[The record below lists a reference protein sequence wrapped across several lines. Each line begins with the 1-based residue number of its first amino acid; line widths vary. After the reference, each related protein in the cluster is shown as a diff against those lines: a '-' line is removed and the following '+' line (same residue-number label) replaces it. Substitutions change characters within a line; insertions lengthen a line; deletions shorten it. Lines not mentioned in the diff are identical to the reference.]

1 MGVSVSIERLR
12 VWLLVGV
19 GLLVMVIAAFLVYAH
34 HRATRFIKDLPA
46 KLGADIRQETNA
58 FTWSQTVEG
67 RTVFTLHAA
76 KAVQRKDGT
85 YTLHDVGIVV
95 YGRKQDRAD
104 RIYGKEFELD
114 QNTGVVR
121 AVGEVHIDLQA
132 PAAADAKGKMD
143 YASGKDLHGAG
154 WEESGAG
161 GERLIHVK
169 TSGLVYLQKLGVAAT
184 DQEVEFEFR
193 GMTGHAV
200 GAEYSSDTGVLVLQS
215 AVKMNGLQQG
225 RPVVLTA
232 SRAEMDRASLL
243 VTMQNAKF
251 VSVGEKGSTGQQT
264 AQAQRAVAHMRNDG
278 SMERL
283 EGEGDVVLT
292 GADGGR
298 VTSQQGEI
306 VLNASNQMQSA
317 RLWGGVRYGADDPLR
332 QATGEATEG
341 RGAFDKVG
349 RLQQVVLTGPVHVK
363 ERVRASETEKDWS
376 ERELSAATVELT
388 MVPEGKSKSRLQDAN
403 ASGNARL
410 KVLNA
415 AVKGG
420 SGPTRS
426 EIAGDVL
433 TAHFVEVDGAQKI
446 SEAHGRG
453 RTELVR
459 VSDKGAQSRSSGDS
473 LDVRFNTATAAGQV
487 QKDGKGGGVG
497 QGGQQIATAVQQG
510 HLVMVSTPARKAG
523 DTSAPSEQRAT
534 AEKAVYDGGTD
545 RVTLTGG
552 VQVSDAGSV
561 LWADK
566 MMMEQQSGDGVAEGS
581 VKASYVQPNSV
592 AQGAA
597 SGSQDVAHVTGVR
610 AEFKRAAD
618 TAIFYGEAGRA
629 ARLWQGGS
637 QVEAPVLQFEQ
648 KERRLVARGAGQG
661 APMAVHAVFVNSGA
675 GKVDSSNSAKAGG
688 TSGGKIGVGKEV
700 GRAQVVR
707 VASRELIYSDEARK
721 AEFSGG
727 VLVETADS
735 RMRGE
740 QATVYLQ
747 PAQGA
752 GGKTA
757 SGAKAAP
764 VSGPGGVAGGM
775 MGGSV
780 ERIVAT
786 GQIEIEQTGRRATGT
801 QLVYTASDGMFVLT
815 GTAAAP
821 PKVVDDVRGT
831 VTGASLRFHSGDESV
846 VVSND
851 GSSGAGQRVR
861 TETQV
866 KK

>member
-12 VWLLVGV
+12 VWLLVGA
-19 GLLVMVIAAFLVYAH
+19 GLLVMVIAAFLGYAH
-34 HRATRFIKDLPA
+34 FRARRFIKDLPA

-104 RIYGKEFELD
+104 RIHGKEFELD
-114 QNTGVVR
+114 QSKGIVR
-121 AVGEVHIDLQA
+121 AVGEVHLDLQA

-143 YASGKDLHGAG
+143 YASGKDLPGVG
-154 WEESGAG
+154 WEESSEGDA
-161 GERLIHVK
+161 RLIHVK
-169 TSGLVYLQKLGVAAT
+169 TNGLVYLQKLGVAAT
-184 DQEVEFEFR
+184 DQEVDFEFN
-193 GMTGHAV
+193 GMTGRAL

-215 AVKMNGLQQG
+215 AVKMNGLHQG
-225 RPVVLTA
+225 RPMVLTA

-243 VTMQNAKF
+243 VTMQHAKF
-251 VSVGEKGSTGQQT
+251 ISVGGEGETGQQS
-264 AQAQRAVAHMRNDG
+264 AEAQRAVAHMRSDG
-278 SMERL
+278 SVERL

-292 GADGGR
+292 GTDGGR
-298 VTSQQGEI
+298 VTSQRGEMA
-306 VLNASNQMQSA
+306 LNASSQMQSA
-317 RLWGGVRYGADDPLR
+317 RLWGDVRYGANDPLR

-341 RGAFDKVG
+341 RAAFDKVG
-349 RLQQVVLTGPVHVK
+349 RLQQVMLTGPVHVK
-363 ERVRASETEKDWS
+363 ERVRTSETEKDWS
-376 ERELSAATVELT
+376 ERELSAATVELA
-388 MVPEGKSKSRLQDAN
+388 MVPEGKSNVLLQDAH

-433 TAHFVEVDGAQKI
+433 AAHFVEVEGAQKI
-446 SEAHGRG
+446 SDAHGRG

-459 VSDKGAQSRSSGDS
+459 VSNKGAQSKSSGDS
-473 LDVRFNTATAAGQV
+473 LDVRFNTAAVTGQKGGNSGGAGQ
-487 QKDGKGGGVG
+487 
-497 QGGQQIATAVQQG
+497 IASAVQQG
-510 HLVMVSTPARKAG
+510 HLVMVSTPARKVG
-523 DTSAPSEQRAT
+523 DTSPLSEQRAT
-534 AEKAVYDGGTD
+534 AEKAVYDGAAD

-552 VQVSDAGSV
+552 VQVSEAGSV

-581 VKASYVQPNSV
+581 VKASYVQANS
-592 AQGAA
+592 GAPGQA

-618 TAIFYGEAGRA
+618 TAIFYGEPGRA
-629 ARLWQGGS
+629 ARLWQGGA

-648 KERRLVARGAGQG
+648 KERRLVAHGAGQG

-675 GKVDSSNSAKAGG
+675 AGKTDAGKVDLPNSSNA
-688 TSGGKIGVGKEV
+688 SGEKIGVGKEV
-700 GRAQVVR
+700 GGTQVVR

-721 AEFSGG
+721 AEFSDG
-727 VLVETADS
+727 VLVETSDS
-735 RMRGE
+735 RLRGE

-752 GGKTA
+752 GSKA
-757 SGAKAAP
+757 AVGAKAAP
-764 VSGPGGVAGGM
+764 MSGPGGVAGGM

-786 GQIEIEQTGRRATGT
+786 GQIAIEQTGRRATGT

-815 GTAAAP
+815 GTAGAP
-821 PKVVDDVRGT
+821 PKVVDEVRGT
-831 VTGASLRFHSGDESV
+831 VTGASLRFRTGDESV

-851 GSSGAGQRVR
+851 GSGAGHRVR

>member
-19 GLLVMVIAAFLVYAH
+19 GLLVMVIAVFLVYAH

-143 YASGKDLHGAG
+143 YASGKDLHGSG
-154 WEESGAG
+154 WEETSEDSA
-161 GERLIHVK
+161 RLIHVK
-169 TSGLVYLQKLGVAAT
+169 TYGLVYLQKLGVAAT

-278 SMERL
+278 SVERL

-298 VTSQQGEI
+298 VTSQRGEM

-317 RLWGGVRYGADDPLR
+317 RLWGEVRYRVDDPLR
-332 QATGEATEG
+332 QATGEVAEG

-363 ERVRASETEKDWS
+363 ERVRASEAEKDWS
-376 ERELSAATVELT
+376 ERELSAATVELA
-388 MVPEGKSKSRLQDAN
+388 MVPEGKSKARLQDAN

-410 KVLNA
+410 KILNA

-420 SGPTRS
+420 SGQTRS
-426 EIAGDVL
+426 EMAGDVL
-433 TAHFVEVDGAQKI
+433 MAHFVEVDGVQKI
-446 SEAHGRG
+446 SDAHGRG

-459 VSDKGAQSRSSGDS
+459 VSDKGAQNRSSGDS

-487 QKDGKGGGVG
+487 QKDSKGGVG
-497 QGGQQIATAVQQG
+497 RGGQQIATAVQQG
-510 HLVMVSTPARKAG
+510 HLVMVSTRALKTG

-534 AEKAVYDGGTD
+534 AEKAVYDGATD

-552 VQVSDAGSV
+552 VQVSDTGSV

-581 VKASYVQPNSV
+581 VKASYVQPNSG

-618 TAIFYGEAGRA
+618 MAIFYGEAGRA

-648 KERRLVARGAGQG
+648 KERRLVAHGAGQG

-675 GKVDSSNSAKAGG
+675 GKVDSSSSSKTSA
-688 TSGGKIGVGKEV
+688 GKVGVGKEV

-707 VASRELIYSDEARK
+707 VASRELIYSDEERK

-727 VLVETADS
+727 VLVETSDS
-735 RMRGE
+735 RMKGE

-752 GGKTA
+752 GGKTTG
-757 SGAKAAP
+757 GAKAAVP

-801 QLVYTASDGMFVLT
+801 QLVYTASDGMFLLT

-821 PKVVDDVRGT
+821 PKVVDEVRGT
-831 VTGASLRFHSGDESV
+831 VAGASLRFHSGDESV

-851 GSSGAGQRVR
+851 GSSGAGHRVR

>member
-34 HRATRFIKDLPA
+34 HRAKGFIRDLPA

-114 QNTGVVR
+114 QSKGIVR
-121 AVGEVHIDLQA
+121 AVGEVHLDLQA
-132 PAAADAKGKMD
+132 PAAGDAKGKMD
-143 YASGKDLHGAG
+143 YAAGKDLHGPG
-154 WEESGAG
+154 WEASSEV

-169 TSGLVYLQKLGVAAT
+169 TNGLVYLQKLGVAAT

-215 AVKMNGLQQG
+215 AVKVNGLQQG

-232 SRAEMDRASLL
+232 SRAEMDRTSLL

-251 VSVGEKGSTGQQT
+251 VSVGGKGAAGEQT

-278 SMERL
+278 SVERL

-298 VTSQQGEI
+298 VTSQRGEV
-306 VLNASNQMQSA
+306 VLNASSQMQSA
-317 RLWGGVRYGADDPLR
+317 RLWGEVRYGVDDPLR
-332 QATGEATEG
+332 QAKGEATEG
-341 RGAFDKVG
+341 RAAFDKTG
-349 RLQQVVLTGPVHVK
+349 RLQQVVLTGPVHVN
-363 ERVRASETEKDWS
+363 ERVRTSETEKDWS
-376 ERELSAATVELT
+376 ERDLSAAAVELA
-388 MVPEGKSKSRLQDAN
+388 MVPEGKSKARLQDAK

-410 KVLNA
+410 KVINA

-426 EIAGDVL
+426 EVAGDVL
-433 TAHFVEVDGAQKI
+433 TAHFVEVGGAQRI
-446 SEAHGRG
+446 SDAHGRG
-453 RTELVR
+453 HTELVR

-473 LDVRFNTATAAGQV
+473 LDVRFNAAAGAE
-487 QKDGKGGGVG
+487 QKSSKGGGVG
-497 QGGQQIATAVQQG
+497 QGGEQIATAVQQG
-510 HLVMVSTPARKAG
+510 HLVMVSMPARKAV
-523 DTSAPSEQRAT
+523 DTSTPSEQRAA
-534 AEKAVYDGGTD
+534 AEKAVYDGATE

-561 LWADK
+561 LWADRIT
-566 MMMEQQSGDGVAEGS
+566 MEQPSGDGVAEGS
-581 VKASYVQPNSV
+581 VKASYVQPKSG
-592 AQGAA
+592 AQA
-597 SGSQDVAHVTGVR
+597 SGSSGSDDVVHVTASR

-618 TAIFYGEAGRA
+618 LAIFYGETGRR

-637 QVEAPVLQFEQ
+637 QVEAPVLEFEQ
-648 KERRLVARGAGQG
+648 KARRLVAHGAGQG
-661 APMAVHAVFVNSGA
+661 APMAVHAVFVNSAA
-675 GKVDSSNSAKAGG
+675 GKGDSSKA
-688 TSGGKIGVGKEV
+688 SGGKTGVSPEV

-707 VASRELIYSDEARK
+707 VTSRELTYSDEARR

-740 QATVYLQ
+740 QAIVYLQ
-747 PAQGA
+747 PVQGA
-752 GGKTA
+752 GGSKPT
-757 SGAKAAP
+757 
-764 VSGPGGVAGGM
+764 GGTKVGGAGGM

-780 ERIVAT
+780 ERVVAT
-786 GQIEIEQTGRRATGT
+786 GQVEIEQPGRRATGT

-821 PKVVDDVRGT
+821 PKI
-831 VTGASLRFHSGDESV
+831 
-846 VVSND
+846 D
-851 GSSGAGQRVR
+851 GR
-861 TETQV
+861 
-866 KK
+866 

>member
-1 MGVSVSIERLR
+1 M
-12 VWLLVGV
+12 
-19 GLLVMVIAAFLVYAH
+19 
-34 HRATRFIKDLPA
+34 
-46 KLGADIRQETNA
+46 
-58 FTWSQTVEG
+58 
-67 RTVFTLHAA
+67 
-76 KAVQRKDGT
+76 
-85 YTLHDVGIVV
+85 
-95 YGRKQDRAD
+95 
-104 RIYGKEFELD
+104 
-114 QNTGVVR
+114 
-121 AVGEVHIDLQA
+121 
-132 PAAADAKGKMD
+132 
-143 YASGKDLHGAG
+143 
-154 WEESGAG
+154 
-161 GERLIHVK
+161 
-169 TSGLVYLQKLGVAAT
+169 
-184 DQEVEFEFR
+184 
-193 GMTGHAV
+193 
-200 GAEYSSDTGVLVLQS
+200 
-215 AVKMNGLQQG
+215 
-225 RPVVLTA
+225 
-232 SRAEMDRASLL
+232 
-243 VTMQNAKF
+243 
-251 VSVGEKGSTGQQT
+251 
-264 AQAQRAVAHMRNDG
+264 
-278 SMERL
+278 
-283 EGEGDVVLT
+283 
-292 GADGGR
+292 
-298 VTSQQGEI
+298 
-306 VLNASNQMQSA
+306 
-317 RLWGGVRYGADDPLR
+317 
-332 QATGEATEG
+332 
-341 RGAFDKVG
+341 
-349 RLQQVVLTGPVHVK
+349 
-363 ERVRASETEKDWS
+363 
-376 ERELSAATVELT
+376 
-388 MVPEGKSKSRLQDAN
+388 
-403 ASGNARL
+403 
-410 KVLNA
+410 
-415 AVKGG
+415 
-420 SGPTRS
+420 
-426 EIAGDVL
+426 AGDVL

-446 SEAHGRG
+446 SDAHGRG

-459 VSDKGAQSRSSGDS
+459 VSDKGAQSKSSGDS
-473 LDVRFNTATAAGQV
+473 LDVRFNTAAVAGQV
-487 QKDGKGGGVG
+487 QKDSKGGGVA

-523 DTSAPSEQRAT
+523 DTTAPSEQRAT
-534 AEKAVYDGGTD
+534 SEKAVYDGATD

-566 MMMEQQSGDGVAEGS
+566 MTMEQQSGDGVAEGS
-581 VKASYVQPNSV
+581 VKASYVQANSG

-597 SGSQDVAHVTGVR
+597 SGSQDVAHVTGSR

-618 TAIFYGEAGRA
+618 MAIFYGETGRA

-648 KERRLVARGAGQG
+648 KERRLVAHGAGQG

-675 GKVDSSNSAKAGG
+675 GKTDAGKGDSSNSSKA
-688 TSGGKIGVGKEV
+688 SGGKVGVGKEV

-727 VLVETADS
+727 VLVETSDS

-752 GGKTA
+752 GGKA
-757 SGAKAAP
+757 AGVGKAAAP

-821 PKVVDDVRGT
+821 PKVVDEVRGT

>member
-12 VWLLVGV
+12 VWLLVGA

-34 HRATRFIKDLPA
+34 HRASRFIRDLPA

-114 QNTGVVR
+114 QSKGIVR
-121 AVGEVHIDLQA
+121 AVGEVHLDLQA
-132 PAAADAKGKMD
+132 PAAGDATAKMD
-143 YASGKDLHGAG
+143 YAAGKDLHGPG
-154 WEESGAG
+154 WEATSGG
-161 GERLIHVK
+161 SQRLIHVK
-169 TSGLVYLQKLGVAAT
+169 TNGLVYLQKLGVAAT

-215 AVKMNGLQQG
+215 AVKVNGLQQG

-232 SRAEMDRASLL
+232 SRAEMDRTSLL

-251 VSVGEKGSTGQQT
+251 VSVGGKGATGEQT

-278 SMERL
+278 SVERL

-298 VTSQQGEI
+298 VTSQRGEM
-306 VLNASNQMQSA
+306 VLNASSHMQSA
-317 RLWGGVRYGADDPLR
+317 RLWDEVRYGVDDPLR
-332 QATGEATEG
+332 QAKGEATEG
-341 RGAFDKVG
+341 RAAFDKTG
-349 RLQQVVLTGPVHVK
+349 RLQQVVLTGPVHVN
-363 ERVRASETEKDWS
+363 ERVRTSETEKDWS
-376 ERELSAATVELT
+376 ERDLSAAAVELA
-388 MVPEGKSKSRLQDAN
+388 MVPDGKSKARLQNAK

-410 KVLNA
+410 KVINA

-426 EIAGDVL
+426 EVAGDVL
-433 TAHFVEVDGAQKI
+433 TAHFVEVGGAQRI
-446 SEAHGRG
+446 SDAHGRG
-453 RTELVR
+453 HTELVR

-473 LDVRFNTATAAGQV
+473 LDVRFEVAAVAGQQA
-487 QKDGKGGGVG
+487 QKDNKGGSVG
-497 QGGQQIATAVQQG
+497 RGGQQIATAVQQG
-510 HLVMVSTPARKAG
+510 NLVMVSTPARKAG

-534 AEKAVYDGGTD
+534 AEKAVYDGATE

-566 MMMEQQSGDGVAEGS
+566 ITMEQPSGDGVAEGS
-581 VKASYVQPNSV
+581 VKASYVQPKSG
-592 AQGAA
+592 AQA
-597 SGSQDVAHVTGVR
+597 SGSSGSDDVVHVTASR
-610 AEFKRAAD
+610 AELKRAAD
-618 TAIFYGEAGRA
+618 LAIFYGETGRR

-637 QVEAPVLQFEQ
+637 QVEAPVLEFEQ
-648 KERRLVARGAGQG
+648 KARRLVAHGAGQG

-675 GKVDSSNSAKAGG
+675 GKADSSK
-688 TSGGKIGVGKEV
+688 TSGGKAGVGQEV

-707 VASRELIYSDEARK
+707 VSSRELTYSDEARR
-721 AEFSGG
+721 AEFRGG

-735 RMRGE
+735 RMSGE

-747 PAQGA
+747 SVQGA
-752 GGKTA
+752 GGSKPAGGT
-757 SGAKAAP
+757 KVAAP
-764 VSGPGGVAGGM
+764 VSGAGGM

-831 VTGASLRFHSGDESV
+831 VTGASLRFQSGDESV

-851 GSSGAGQRVR
+851 GSSGAGHRVR

>member
-12 VWLLVGV
+12 VWLLVGA
-19 GLLVMVIAAFLVYAH
+19 GLLVMVIAAFLGYAH
-34 HRATRFIKDLPA
+34 FRANRFIKDLPA

-114 QNTGVVR
+114 QNKGIVR
-121 AVGEVHIDLQA
+121 AVGEVHLDLQA
-132 PAAADAKGKMD
+132 PAAADANAKMD
-143 YASGKDLHGAG
+143 YAAGKDLHGTG
-154 WEESGAG
+154 WEETSGDNQ
-161 GERLIHVK
+161 RLIHVK

-184 DQEVEFEFR
+184 DQEVDFEFR

-215 AVKMNGLQQG
+215 AVKVNGLQQG

-251 VSVGEKGSTGQQT
+251 VSVAVEGATGQQT
-264 AQAQRAVAHMRNDG
+264 AQAQHAVAHMRNDG
-278 SMERL
+278 SVERL
-283 EGEGDVVLT
+283 DGEGDVVLT
-292 GADGGR
+292 GTDGGR
-298 VTSQQGEI
+298 VTSQRGEM
-306 VLNASNQMQSA
+306 VLNASSQMQSA
-317 RLWGGVRYGADDPLR
+317 RLWGDVRYGVDDPLR
-332 QATGEATEG
+332 QAKGEAAEG
-341 RGAFDKVG
+341 TAAFDKVG
-349 RLQQVVLTGPVHVK
+349 RLQRVVLTGPVHVN
-363 ERVRASETEKDWS
+363 ERVRASEADKDWN
-376 ERELSAATVELT
+376 ERELSAATVELA
-388 MVPEGKSKSRLQDAN
+388 MVPEGKSKSRLEDAK

-426 EIAGDVL
+426 EMAGDVL
-433 TAHFVEVDGAQKI
+433 TAHFVDVDGAQRI

-453 RTELVR
+453 HTELVR
-459 VSDKGAQSRSSGDS
+459 VSDKGAHSTSSGDS
-473 LDVRFNTATAAGQV
+473 LDVRFNVTPSAEQKSGQ
-487 QKDGKGGGVG
+487 GGVG

-510 HLVMVSTPARKAG
+510 HLVMVSTPARKSG
-523 DTSAPSEQRAT
+523 DTAPPGEQRAT
-534 AEKAVYDGGTD
+534 AEKAVYDGATE

-566 MMMEQQSGDGVAEGS
+566 MSMEQQTGDGVAEGS
-581 VKASYVQPNSV
+581 VKASYVQPNSGP
-592 AQGAA
+592 QGTTA
-597 SGSQDVAHVTGVR
+597 GSQQDVVHVMSSR

-618 TAIFYGEAGRA
+618 LAIFYGEAGKR

-648 KERRLVARGAGQG
+648 KARRLVAHGAGQG

-675 GKVDSSNSAKAGG
+675 GKTDASAPKTDGAKAG
-688 TSGGKIGVGKEV
+688 VGQDV

-707 VASRELIYSDEARK
+707 VSSRELTYSDEARR

-727 VLVETADS
+727 VLVENADS

-747 PAQGA
+747 AAPSAGA
-752 GGKTA
+752 KPVAGTKTA
-757 SGAKAAP
+757 VPS
-764 VSGPGGVAGGM
+764 GM

-786 GQIEIEQTGRRATGT
+786 GQIEIQQPGRRATGT

-815 GTAAAP
+815 GTTAAP

-851 GSSGAGQRVR
+851 GSGGAGHRVR

>member
-19 GLLVMVIAAFLVYAH
+19 GLLVMVIAAFLGYAH
-34 HRATRFIKDLPA
+34 FRASRFIRDLPA

-104 RIYGKEFELD
+104 RIYGKQFELD
-114 QNTGVVR
+114 QSKGIVR

-132 PAAADAKGKMD
+132 PAAGDAKGKMD
-143 YASGKDLHGAG
+143 YAAGKDLHGSG
-154 WEESGAG
+154 WEETSGDSQ
-161 GERLIHVK
+161 RLIHVK
-169 TSGLVYLQKLGVAAT
+169 TYGLVYLQKLGVAAT
-184 DQEVEFEFR
+184 DQEVDFEFQ

-215 AVKMNGLQQG
+215 AVKMNGLQKG

-232 SRAEMDRASLL
+232 SRAEMDRASQL

-251 VSVGEKGSTGQQT
+251 VSVGGQGGTGEQT

-278 SMERL
+278 SVERL

-298 VTSQQGEI
+298 VTSQQGEV
-306 VLNASNQMQSA
+306 VLNASSQMQSA
-317 RLWGGVRYGADDPLR
+317 RLWGAVRYGVDDPLR
-332 QATGEATEG
+332 QAKGEAAEG
-341 RGAFDKVG
+341 KAAFDKVG
-349 RLQQVVLTGPVHVK
+349 RLQHVVLTGPVHVN
-363 ERVRASETEKDWS
+363 ERVRASEADKDWN
-376 ERELSAATVELT
+376 ERDLSAAAVELA
-388 MVPEGKSKSRLQDAN
+388 MVPEGKSKSGLQDAK

-410 KVLNA
+410 KVINA

-426 EIAGDVL
+426 EMAGDVL

-446 SEAHGRG
+446 SDAHGRG
-453 RTELVR
+453 HTELVR
-459 VSDKGAQSRSSGDS
+459 VSDKGARSTSSGDS
-473 LDVRFNTATAAGQV
+473 LDVGFNVAAVAGQAR
-487 QKDGKGGGVG
+487 QDSKGGGVG
-497 QGGQQIATAVQQG
+497 QGGQQIGTAVQQG
-510 HLVMVSTPARKAG
+510 RLVMVSIPARKPG

-534 AEKAVYDGGTD
+534 AEKAVYDGATD

-552 VQVSDAGSV
+552 VQVSDAGSL
-561 LWADK
+561 LWADR

-581 VKASYVQPNSV
+581 VKASYVQPKSG
-592 AQGAA
+592 AQATA
-597 SGSQDVAHVTGVR
+597 SGSAGSDDVVHVTGVR

-618 TAIFYGEAGRA
+618 LAIFYGEAGRA

-648 KERRLVARGAGQG
+648 KARRLVARGAGQG
-661 APMAVHAVFVNSGA
+661 APMAVHSVFVNSGA
-675 GKVDSSNSAKAGG
+675 GKTDSDSSKA
-688 TSGGKIGVGKEV
+688 SGGKVGVGQEA

-707 VASRELIYSDEARK
+707 VASRELTYSDEARR
-721 AEFSGG
+721 AEFTGG
-727 VLVETADS
+727 VLVENADS

-752 GGKTA
+752 GGKPA
-757 SGAKAAP
+757 GGAKVSAP
-764 VSGPGGVAGGM
+764 VGGAGGM

-786 GQIEIEQTGRRATGT
+786 GQIEIEQPGRRATGT

-821 PKVVDDVRGT
+821 PKVVDEVRGT

-851 GSSGAGQRVR
+851 GSSGAGHRVR